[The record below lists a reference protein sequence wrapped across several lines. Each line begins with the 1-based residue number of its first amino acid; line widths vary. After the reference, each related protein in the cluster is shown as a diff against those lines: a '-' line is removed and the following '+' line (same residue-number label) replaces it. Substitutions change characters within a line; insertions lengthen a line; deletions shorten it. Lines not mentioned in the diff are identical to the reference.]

1 MNKYE
6 YLEEEALRLS
16 KKARQ
21 NIPQSEQRFYRAIY
35 KIKEVLFKSGMMNC
49 DEILNDLIGFPVT
62 VREALDQHDAAKDM
76 LRLAMM
82 YKRMEAISNDKNT

>member
-21 NIPQSEQRFYRAIY
+21 NIPQSEERFYRAIY
-35 KIKEVLFKSGMMNC
+35 KIKEVLFKSGMM
-49 DEILNDLIGFPVT
+49 
-62 VREALDQHDAAKDM
+62 
-76 LRLAMM
+76 